1 MAQNPVQNY
10 FEYIQAMTMFAK
22 MTRGCAW
29 ITNKIKKH
37 NVRVLDL
44 LIAEEMEQ
52 KAIKGLTSKIPHY
65 VLNLWHHLLSKITH
79 IQIDWGSMKC
89 SGLYCDM
96 GWSKQYGYGAF
107 SSFLSSDSSSLN
119 FSAFVNILPNLES
132 IDLYK
137 CWLGEW
143 KPIMSLE

>member
-10 FEYIQAMTMFAK
+10 FEYIQAIDMFAT
-22 MTRGCAW
+22 MTRAFAW
-29 ITNKIKKH
+29 ETNKIKKH

-79 IQIDWGSMKC
+79 IEIDWESMK
-89 SGLYCDM
+89 STGLYYENGYM
-96 GWSKQYGYGAF
+96 KQYGYGAF